1 MAKSPV
7 SHPLFARGYARLR
20 PAMDA
25 GGVGEHRREL
35 LAELTGRVIE
45 VGAGDGGNFAHYPG
59 EVSGVLAV
67 EPEAYLRRR
76 AAEAA
81 AVAPVPVT
89 VTAGVA
95 EHIPAATDS
104 FDAAVAFLVLC
115 SVADPRAALG
125 ELHRVLRPGGQLR
138 FFEHVQADAPGLRR
152 IQRVLDATVWPLLA
166 GGCHTGR
173 DTVAAID
180 ETGFRIDR
188 LTPLRF
194 PDARVA
200 LPTTPHVLGLAT
212 RLPREEKR

>member
-1 MAKSPV
+1 MARSRV

-35 LAELTGRVIE
+35 LDELTGRVVE
-45 VGAGDGGNFAHYPG
+45 VGAGDGANFRHYPR
-59 EVSGVLAV
+59 EVSGVLAL
-67 EPEAYLRRR
+67 EPEPYLRRR
-76 AAEAA
+76 ARQAA
-81 AVAPVPVT
+81 ALAPVPVI

-95 EHIPAATDS
+95 ERLPAATGS
-104 FDAAVAFLVLC
+104 LDAAVAFLVLC
-115 SVADPRAALG
+115 SVTDQRAALA

-138 FFEHVQADAPGLRR
+138 FFEHVEADAPGLRR
-152 IQRVLDATVWPLLA
+152 VQRVLDATVWPLLA

-173 DTVAAID
+173 DTVAAIE

-194 PDARVA
+194 PDARVT

-212 RLPREEKR
+212 RLARKEKP